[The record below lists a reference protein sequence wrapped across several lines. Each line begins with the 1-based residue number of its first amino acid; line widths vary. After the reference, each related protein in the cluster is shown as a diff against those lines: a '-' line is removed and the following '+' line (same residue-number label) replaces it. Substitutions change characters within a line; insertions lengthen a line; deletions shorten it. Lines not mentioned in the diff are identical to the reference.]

1 MENEIKVE
9 GELLKEIMP
18 QKIPMLFCTKLKIE
32 NFDAKEIEGFYEVGE
47 VDCAALDEKGN
58 MPILALVEVMA
69 QTVAAR
75 IAYQIYLKDSNI
87 LMGLF
92 LSVRNFKVMK
102 RYPLGLIPKGTKLKT
117 CAQMFDVNTKLLQ
130 ADFETYEE
138 ASNELIAKAKIT
150 MFAPNKDDIKELFG
164 EELLGQLKS

>member
-75 IAYQIYLKDSNI
+75 IA
-87 LMGLF
+87 
-92 LSVRNFKVMK
+92 
-102 RYPLGLIPKGTKLKT
+102 
-117 CAQMFDVNTKLLQ
+117 
-130 ADFETYEE
+130 
-138 ASNELIAKAKIT
+138 SNELIAKAKIT